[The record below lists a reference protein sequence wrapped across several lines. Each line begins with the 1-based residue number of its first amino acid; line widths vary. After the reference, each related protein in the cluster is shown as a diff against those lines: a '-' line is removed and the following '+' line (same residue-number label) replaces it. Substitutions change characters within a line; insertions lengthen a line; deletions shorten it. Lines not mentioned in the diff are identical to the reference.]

1 LITYDLCNHS
11 LNPSNYPK
19 TQIKGEIMIQLSY
32 TKDCHTPN
40 VVYFNP
46 DWDEEPEEYH
56 HHFKYYKYYSDKQA
70 LEILEDD
77 TEAPELRDAIAE
89 VKKWLDLEL

>member
-1 LITYDLCNHS
+1 
-11 LNPSNYPK
+11 
-19 TQIKGEIMIQLSY
+19 MIQLSY

-46 DWDEEPEEYH
+46 DWDEEPDEYH

-70 LEILEDD
+70 LEILEDE
-77 TEAPELRDAIAE
+77 TEDFALREAIGK
-89 VKKWLDLEL
+89 VKHWLDLELQS